1 MLVIDGGFRISASD
15 DGTFETNRETFL
27 LFTQCF
33 HRMRE
38 WGGGGSGEKI
48 IFYRY
53 FVDIDRPLRIVA
65 GLFH

>member
-38 WGGGGSGEKI
+38 RGEQEVKKL
-48 IFYRY
+48 Y
-53 FVDIDRPLRIVA
+53 FTDTLLTFTVL
-65 GLFH
+65 